1 MDNRL
6 QEIRLSKGL
15 SQSQLAK
22 ASGINVRILQYY
34 EQGAR
39 DLFEASYSRVV
50 ALANALDVS
59 PAEFFINN

>member
-6 QEIRLSKGL
+6 QEIRLNRGL

-34 EQGAR
+34 EQGSR
-39 DLFEASYSRVV
+39 DLFEASYSRVI

-59 PAEFFINN
+59 PAEFFKNN

>member
-6 QEIRLSKGL
+6 QEIRLHRGL

-34 EQGAR
+34 EQGSR
-39 DLFEASYSRVV
+39 DLFEASYSRVI
-50 ALANALDVS
+50 ALANALEVS
-59 PAEFFINN
+59 PADFFKNN